1 MNKKLTL
8 NVDESIINFA
18 KNYSKENNQSISNIF
33 EKYLM
38 RLKEETKEAKISQD
52 ASELYGIIG
61 NSEIPD
67 KKEIRKRLYE
77 KSINWSEY
85 NYRFS

>member
-85 NYRFS
+85 NCRLS